1 MNKKIILLL
10 SVSASLFATPAMAG
24 EGRVEVRTGYTD
36 TDVDIDIDE
45 FDISESA
52 SGISLGGAVGYDFDI
67 SSKLFVG
74 GEISADYSS
83 ANINT
88 PDVFLSSGTEISV
101 IGRLGINAGE
111 KTKIYGLIGGT
122 SISIDNDDQG
132 GIDDD
137 SGLVYGAGVQHNIG
151 KKFYLKGEY
160 RRTEFSISEVLG
172 AQSFDADINIQRLL
186 VGVGFRF

>member
-36 TDVDIDIDE
+36 TDIDIDE
-45 FDISESA
+45 FGISEGA

-67 SSKLFVG
+67 SSKLFIG

-83 ANINT
+83 ANIDT
-88 PDVFLSSGTEISV
+88 PEVSLSSGTEISV

-111 KTKIYGLIGGT
+111 KTKIYGLIGGS
-122 SISIDNDDQG
+122 SISTDNEDEG
-132 GIDDD
+132 
-137 SGLVYGAGVQHNIG
+137 GLVYGAGVQHNIG

-160 RRTEFSISEVLG
+160 RRTEFSFSDDLG
-172 AQSFDADINIQRLL
+172 AQSFDADIDIQRLL